1 MKKNAFTIKYFL
13 YFVLALF
20 LLGSIITFFIS
31 VKEGLDGD
39 NIDMDTPAV
48 ISSADQ
54 SSTMPITD
62 APGTLDYGTRTEY
75 TYGNASKMP
84 KKAGKDK
91 FSKRQLYSP
100 TEATTTT
107 M

>member
-13 YFVLALF
+13 YFLLSLF

-31 VKEGLDGD
+31 VKEGM
-39 NIDMDTPAV
+39 NDMAEMDE
-48 ISSADQ
+48 Q
-54 SSTMPITD
+54 MPITD

-84 KKAGKDK
+84 KKPGQDK
-91 FSKRQLYSP
+91 FSERPLYSP
-100 TEATTTT
+100 TEATTTAT
-107 M
+107 TSM

>member
-1 MKKNAFTIKYFL
+1 M
-13 YFVLALF
+13 
-20 LLGSIITFFIS
+20 S

-39 NIDMDTPAV
+39 NIDM
-48 ISSADQ
+48 ADP

-75 TYGNASKMP
+75 TYGNASKLP
-84 KKAGKDK
+84 KKAGQDK
-91 FSKRQLYSP
+91 FSKRPLYSP
-100 TEATTTT
+100 TEMTAT

>member
-13 YFVLALF
+13 YFLLSLF
-20 LLGSIITFFIS
+20 LLGSVITFFMS
-31 VKEGLDGD
+31 VKEGMD
-39 NIDMDTPAV
+39 DMDKMHGE
-48 ISSADQ
+48 SS
-54 SSTMPITD
+54 MPITD

-84 KKAGKDK
+84 KKPGQDK
-91 FSKRQLYSP
+91 FSERPLYSP
-100 TEATTTT
+100 TEATATATTS